1 MANDLRIQE
10 VRLAGFRN
18 YRSLALGNIGGL
30 TIFVGPNATGKSL
43 TSSRE
48 FNFVRP
54 WVVSVRPAAVPHYVG
69 RAIRSPR
76 SAIRIRLARLKR
88 CDGD

>member
-30 TIFVGPNATGKSL
+30 TIFVGPNAT
-43 TSSRE
+43 SSRE
-48 FNFVRP
+48 FNFCAPMGRF
-54 WVVSVRPAAVPHYVG
+54 VRPAGATSLCGARHSLASKRDSYPT
-69 RAIRSPR
+69 RAT
-76 SAIRIRLARLKR
+76 
-88 CDGD
+88 

>member
-30 TIFVGPNATGKSL
+30 TIFVGPNATGKS
-43 TSSRE
+43 
-48 FNFVRP
+48 N
-54 WVVSVRPAAVPHYVG
+54 VVEGIQLLCAHGRFVRPAAATSLCGARHSLASKRDSYPT
-69 RAIRSPR
+69 RAT
-76 SAIRIRLARLKR
+76 
-88 CDGD
+88 